1 MKKRLLCIVVA
12 VIVIVLAIFTAEY
25 CKSQKILRELE
36 SLENG
41 YQEFELE
48 GYKKNFVDL
57 DIKYVGQAKV
67 SIEKTNEFELYVM
80 DGVPRFDGD
89 TLYAIEGYL
98 FFPDEMTFEI
108 YKDNYFGLYDIDFV
122 VEHEEGKKYV
132 MSIGRELKWLQFNPD
147 WISQFGTVA
156 NRVGFEWNEEIVP
169 NTVYVYEFSYD
180 YKKYGNLGEMT
191 IDF

>member
-1 MKKRLLCIVVA
+1 M
-12 VIVIVLAIFTAEY
+12 AEY
-25 CKSQKILRELE
+25 CNSQKILRELE
-36 SLENG
+36 NLENG
-41 YQEFELE
+41 YRKVKLE
-48 GYKKNFVDL
+48 GYKRNFINL

-67 SIEKTNEFELYVM
+67 SIEKTDEFEDYVM
-80 DGVPRFDGD
+80 NGIPRFDGD

-98 FFPDEMTFEI
+98 FFSDEMTFEI

-122 VEHEEGKKYV
+122 IDYEEGKKYV

-180 YKKYGNLGEMT
+180 HKKYGNLGEMT
-191 IDF
+191 MEF